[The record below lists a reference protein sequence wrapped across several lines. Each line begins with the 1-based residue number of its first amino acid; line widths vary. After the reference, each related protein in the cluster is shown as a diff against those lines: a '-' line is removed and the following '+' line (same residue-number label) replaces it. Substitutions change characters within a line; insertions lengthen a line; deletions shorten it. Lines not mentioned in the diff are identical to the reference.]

1 MADPKKETKAEQPA
15 FDPNKLLRQLEAIV
29 KSKSKSVDRAHGNP
43 ARVSKSWYWAIILP
57 VIVLAGIALVAW
69 LSQRSNRELAKL
81 RHEKNKTKI
90 LKEQTELFL
99 ELNKS
104 HDQVAEAQK
113 QIDASRD
120 RLRVIEADIT
130 AEEKRHETDMH
141 ALHRIRTWDGSYR
154 RMGG

>member
-1 MADPKKETKAEQPA
+1 MAADKKETKAEQPA
-15 FDPNKLLRQLEAIV
+15 FDPNKLLRQLENLIQ
-29 KSKSKSVDRAHGNP
+29 KKSVKLEKSHTP
-43 ARVSKSWYWAIILP
+43 ARISKTWYWALILP
-57 VIVLAGIALVAW
+57 VIVLAAVALFAW

-90 LKEQTELFL
+90 LKD
-99 ELNKS
+99 KA
-104 HDQVAEAQK
+104 VAEAKIATNDEFIAKQK
-113 QIDASRD
+113 KIYEASQERLKVIDA
-120 RLRVIEADIT
+120 DIA